1 MATRQV
7 QSQYAYAKYLTT
19 DGKTTAAQTLATTS
33 VLPIGS
39 IIKSVTVRTVVA
51 VAGTAGTTTLKVT
64 VGGINASSAIAM
76 NKLDTAGWVVN
87 ESGVEDEA
95 NVTTTNVA
103 IGLTIG
109 GAAVTGTTADLDI
122 IVEYVLVD

>member
-1 MATRQV
+1 MSRNLKT
-7 QSQYAYAKYLTT
+7 QYAYAKYLTT
-19 DGKTTAAQTLATTS
+19 DGKTAAAQTLATTS
-33 VLPIGS
+33 VLPKGS

-51 VAGTAGTTTLKVT
+51 VAGTAGTTTLQVI

-95 NVTTTNVA
+95 NVTTSNVA
-103 IGLTIG
+103 IGLTIA
-109 GAAVTGTTADLDI
+109 GAVVTGSTAELDI
-122 IVEYVLVD
+122 IVEYLLVD

>member
-1 MATRQV
+1 MSTRQI
-7 QSQYAYAKYLTT
+7 QTQYAYAKYLTT
-19 DGKTTAAQTLATTS
+19 DGKTAAAQTLATTS
-33 VLPIGS
+33 VIPKGS

-51 VAGTAGTTTLKVT
+51 VTGTAGTTTLQVI

-95 NVTTTNVA
+95 NVTTSNVA
-103 IGLTIG
+103 IGLTIA
-109 GAAVTGTTADLDI
+109 GAVVTGSTAELDI
-122 IVEYVLVD
+122 IVEYLLVD

>member
-51 VAGTAGTTTLKVT
+51 VAGTAGTTTLQVT
-64 VGGINASSAIAM
+64 VGGISASSAIAM

-109 GAAVTGTTADLDI
+109 GAVTSGTTSDLDI
-122 IVEYVLVD
+122 IVEYLLVD

>member
-51 VAGTAGTTTLKVT
+51 VAGTAGTTTLQVT
-64 VGGINASSAIAM
+64 VGGISASSAIAM

-95 NVTTTNVA
+95 NVTTTNAA

-109 GAAVTGTTADLDI
+109 GAVTSGTTSDLDI

>member
-1 MATRQV
+1 MARNLKTQH
-7 QSQYAYAKYLTT
+7 AYAKYLIS
-19 DGKTTAAQTLATTS
+19 DGTSTAAHSLATTS
-33 VLPIGS
+33 IIPIGS
-39 IIKSVTVRTVVA
+39 VIRGVTVRAA
-51 VAGTAGTTTLKVT
+51 VALAGTGGTTTVQVT

-95 NVTTTNVA
+95 NVTTTNAA

-109 GAAVTGTTADLDI
+109 GAVTSGTTSDLDI
-122 IVEYVLVD
+122 IVEYLLVD

>member
-1 MATRQV
+1 MSRNLKT
-7 QSQYAYAKYLTT
+7 QYAYAKWLAG
-19 DGKTTAAQTLATTS
+19 DGVTVAAQTLATTS
-33 VLPIGS
+33 IIPIGS
-39 IIKSVTVRTVVA
+39 IIKGVTLRAA
-51 VAGTAGTTTLKVT
+51 VAAASAGSATVAVT
-64 VGGINASSAIAM
+64 VGGITASSAIAVA
-76 NKLDTAGWVVN
+76 KLDTAGWVVN

>member
-1 MATRQV
+1 MARNLKTQH
-7 QSQYAYAKYLTT
+7 AYAKYLIS
-19 DGKTTAAQTLATTS
+19 DGVSVAAQTLATTS
-33 VLPIGS
+33 IIPIGS
-39 IIKSVTVRTVVA
+39 VIRGVTVRAAVA
-51 VAGTAGTTTLKVT
+51 LAGTAGTTTVQVT

-103 IGLTIG
+103 IGLTIAG
-109 GAAVTGTTADLDI
+109 AVTSGTTSDLDI
-122 IVEYVLVD
+122 IVEYLLVD

>member
-1 MATRQV
+1 MSRNLKT
-7 QSQYAYAKYLTT
+7 QYAYAKYLTT
-19 DGKTTAAQTLATTS
+19 DGKTAAAQTLATTS
-33 VLPIGS
+33 ILPIGS

-51 VAGTAGTTTLKVT
+51 VAGTAGTTTLQVI

-95 NVTTTNVA
+95 NVTTSNVA
-103 IGLTIG
+103 IGLTIA
-109 GAAVTGTTADLDI
+109 GAVVTGSTAELDI
-122 IVEYVLVD
+122 IVEYLLVD

>member
-1 MATRQV
+1 MSRNLKT
-7 QSQYAYAKYLTT
+7 QYAYAKWLAG
-19 DGKTTAAQTLATTS
+19 DGVSVAAHALATTS
-33 VLPIGS
+33 IIPIGS
-39 IIKSVTVRTVVA
+39 IIKGVTLRAA
-51 VAGTAGTTTLKVT
+51 VAAASSGSATVAVT
-64 VGGINASSAIAM
+64 VGGITASSAVAVA
-76 NKLDTAGWVVN
+76 KLDTAGWVVN

-109 GAAVTGTTADLDI
+109 GAVVTGTTADLDI